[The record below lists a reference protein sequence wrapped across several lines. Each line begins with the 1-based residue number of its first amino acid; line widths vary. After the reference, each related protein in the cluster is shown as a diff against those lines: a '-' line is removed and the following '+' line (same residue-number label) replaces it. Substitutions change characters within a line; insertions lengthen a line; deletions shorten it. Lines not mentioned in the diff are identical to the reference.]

1 MQITPQNYFEAWEGI
16 DQSAIPAALVEGH
29 AYLRDMVNEF
39 GWRYIEED
47 KDSKEVFERQARG
60 LAPFLKQ
67 VAVPEAQPSKEAK
80 AKPRKSSPAKEKSQ
94 KKSGGSAKSKAAKPA
109 PKSTDVSLV
118 RDLGVELQLMRRFVG
133 LHGKARTRKQVL
145 ALFSALNRAIAK
157 GHIRKTD
164 NPTRFHAE
172 MAYIQDRLVDALDN
186 HLKKVKDSEVVILE
200 FDEKEVKRI
209 KGIVA
214 SFGVHP
220 SVRLAV
226 RFFGMEGKAPKID
239 NAQGLLDQI
248 RKAVKSGKV
257 DSHDPDFRL
266 IKRLEAALADY
277 VSKGSGNLRIEG
289 ATLQG
294 LAGVVLG
301 CPCQQGRGAKA
312 RRR

>member
-1 MQITPQNYFEAWEGI
+1 MQITPQNYFEVWEGI
-16 DQSAIPAALVEGH
+16 DQSALPAALVEGH
-29 AYLRDMVNEF
+29 AYLRDMVNAF
-39 GWRYIEED
+39 GWRYIEDD
-47 KDSKEVFERQARG
+47 KDSKEVFERQRRS

-67 VAVPEAQPSKEAK
+67 VAVPEAQPSKE
-80 AKPRKSSPAKEKSQ
+80 AKEKSQ

-109 PKSTDVSLV
+109 PKSADVRLV
-118 RDLGVELQLMRRFVG
+118 RDLDVELQLMRRFVG
-133 LHGKARTRKQVL
+133 LHSKARTRKQVL

-186 HLKKVKDSEVVILE
+186 HLKKIKDSEAVILE

-277 VSKGSGNLRIEG
+277 VTKGSGNLRIEG

-301 CPCQQGRGAKA
+301 CPCQHGRGAKA
-312 RRR
+312 QRR